1 MHSEFVSSI
10 KTFYLCARISNLVH
24 MKRYLLNP
32 KAPEAFSSDV
42 MHKVV
47 LNGIDFNLPEHI
59 WDAIDDAFGNYWN
72 VEVGYGG
79 WPDFNS
85 AVSSISNWLQK
96 KHIIFSLD
104 KIATIVDIMF
114 DWIVQIPEAILD
126 DNEIVFPRSFKEE
139 EEERLFIK
147 KWYKDL
153 KQTNLD
159 TFTSPDPLFNDA
171 YTDFVYISDKLK
183 EFYPGTYKRL
193 IKLFDKMEIE
203 WAIVKGTKDIWIRDY
218 MPIQI
223 TDDRYL
229 VYKYDPDYLKQT
241 GKKYLT
247 NSHTIYK
254 KVLHHHNWKD
264 INITLDGGNVVM
276 CPKHRILMDKVF
288 RENRKELYDSEFSKY
303 LSEVLYSD
311 IIFLPWNCDNP
322 KDPYADV
329 YGHADGIVRWT
340 GADNILMSNIRE
352 FNSEVADEIRSR
364 LEKAGFRVTEMLF
377 DVPNPNKDFNWAYIN
392 YLEVGRKIIVPTFG
406 IPEDKQAL
414 AYIRDLNPI
423 AEVKGFR
430 MRDIA
435 RNGGALHCITWNIKK

>member
-1 MHSEFVSSI
+1 
-10 KTFYLCARISNLVH
+10 

-159 TFTSPDPLFNDA
+159 TVTSPDPLFNDA

-329 YGHADGIVRWT
+329 YGHADGIDDQIGR
-340 GADNILMSNIRE
+340 ASCRE
-352 FNSEVADEIRSR
+352 
-364 LEKAGFRVTEMLF
+364 RV
-377 DVPNPNKDFNWAYIN
+377 
-392 YLEVGRKIIVPTFG
+392 
-406 IPEDKQAL
+406 
-414 AYIRDLNPI
+414 
-423 AEVKGFR
+423 
-430 MRDIA
+430 
-435 RNGGALHCITWNIKK
+435 